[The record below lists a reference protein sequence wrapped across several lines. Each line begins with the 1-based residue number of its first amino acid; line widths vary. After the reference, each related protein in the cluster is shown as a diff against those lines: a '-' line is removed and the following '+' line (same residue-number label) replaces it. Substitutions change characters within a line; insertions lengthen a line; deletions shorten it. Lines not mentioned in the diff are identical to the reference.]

1 MQKSAAQ
8 AAAIRIVVV
17 CSFLSKSTD
26 QQRHLIG
33 ITKNLN
39 RKHNKS
45 KYAIACL

>member
-8 AAAIRIVVV
+8 AATVRIVVV

-33 ITKNLN
+33 ITNNLN

-45 KYAIACL
+45 IYAIACL